1 MSKYNESTRTKKAI
15 DKILESI
22 RTINTNASGTD
33 VTKTVKI
40 EAKKQIREHAKR
52 IKEIDLEFWEM
63 TFGVEV

>member
-1 MSKYNESTRTKKAI
+1 MKTYDNSKSTKNRI

-33 VTKTVKI
+33 VTKTAKI
-40 EAKKQIREHAKR
+40 EAKKQIREKAKR
-52 IKEIDLEFWEM
+52 IKELDLEYWQS

>member
-33 VTKTVKI
+33 VTKTAKI
-40 EAKKQIREHAKR
+40 EAKKQIREKAKR
-52 IKEIDLEFWEM
+52 IKELDLEYWQS